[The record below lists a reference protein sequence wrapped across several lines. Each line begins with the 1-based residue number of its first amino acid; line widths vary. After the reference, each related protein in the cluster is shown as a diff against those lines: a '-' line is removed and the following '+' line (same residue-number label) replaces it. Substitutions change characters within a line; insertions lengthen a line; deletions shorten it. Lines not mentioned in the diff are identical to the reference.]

1 MDYKNE
7 ITHLDKQLN
16 FLHEAISAISPDK
29 IGYSE
34 LTSVI
39 GPVLKFNFDTGKS
52 INLLAENNHLR
63 DLIILSRPFIESIIN
78 VGFIC
83 AKGNEA
89 IIKSKKYAYQK
100 GYRDLFRNL
109 KLNDFEIKNGL
120 ADHKD
125 LIDQHRPQQL
135 IDALEEYSTNK
146 GNEKTSWTDETAKQK
161 LEIISRKYGLWV
173 NGLLTFAFF
182 NIYRDVSEIIHG
194 SYYGVLIMT
203 GMQNKDITA
212 FKSSDEAAKYFT
224 DHQFKLG
231 TLILQQVSI
240 SVVAIIEILS
250 QEFNNLAS
258 MITIKNNSYQL
269 LQDYADKAKIEG
281 LNKNKGS
288 S

>member
-1 MDYKNE
+1 MDYKKE
-7 ITHLDKQLN
+7 ILHLDKQLA
-16 FLHEAISAISPDK
+16 FLNEVILAIAPDK
-29 IGYSE
+29 IGFLE

-39 GPVLKFNFDTGKS
+39 GPILKLNLDTGKS
-52 INLLAENNHLR
+52 IKLLAENNHLR

-83 AKGNEA
+83 AKGDEA

-100 GYRDLFRNL
+100 GYRDLFREL
-109 KLNDFEIKNGL
+109 KLNDVEIKNGL
-120 ADHKD
+120 TPHKEF
-125 LIDQHRPQQL
+125 IDQHRPQNL
-135 IDALEEYSTNK
+135 VEALEEYTTKQGS
-146 GNEKTSWTDETAKQK
+146 EKTSWTNETAKQK
-161 LEIISRKYGLWV
+161 VEEISKEYGTWV

-231 TLILQQVSI
+231 TLIVQQVSI
-240 SVVAIIEILS
+240 SIVAIIEILN
-250 QEFNNLAS
+250 QVFENLS
-258 MITIKNNSYQL
+258 TVSEIKSKSYNTL
-269 LQDYADKAKIEG
+269 IEYADNAFAK
-281 LNKNKGS
+281 
-288 S
+288 

>member
-1 MDYKNE
+1 MDYKKE
-7 ITHLDKQLN
+7 ILHLDKQLA
-16 FLHEAISAISPDK
+16 FLNEVILAIAPDK
-29 IGYSE
+29 IGFLE

-39 GPVLKFNFDTGKS
+39 GPILKLNLDTGKS
-52 INLLAENNHLR
+52 IKLLAENNHLR

-83 AKGNEA
+83 AKGDEA

-100 GYRDLFRNL
+100 GYRDLFREL
-109 KLNDFEIKNGL
+109 KLNDVEIKNGL
-120 ADHKD
+120 TPHKEF
-125 LIDQHRPQQL
+125 IDQYRPQNL
-135 IDALEEYSTNK
+135 VEALEEYTTK
-146 GNEKTSWTDETAKQK
+146 QGNEKTSWTNETAKQK
-161 LEIISRKYGLWV
+161 VEEISKEYGTWV

-231 TLILQQVSI
+231 TLIVQQVSI
-240 SVVAIIEILS
+240 SIVAIIEILN
-250 QEFNNLAS
+250 QVFENLPTVS
-258 MITIKNNSYQL
+258 EIKNKSYNTL
-269 LQDYADKAKIEG
+269 IEYADNAFAK
-281 LNKNKGS
+281 
-288 S
+288 